1 VKLKF
6 LLTLSLWLPLF
17 GDSHNQ
23 RFQYNQK
30 PYQFESNHLTLIHTE
45 NLTLY
50 ETSEIENINTDFK
63 DIYKLYG
70 IIYQTYSYKPTSTF
84 TFGYFDKAESF
95 IKANKGF
102 IRGTYIVS
110 NTNDG
115 LEIAPNRIFEVEA
128 NGLYYK
134 TNGLYLEQKID
145 KFIVKLSAHNLKELQ
160 NITIDGYGYDDEQGI
175 RTDIFIDYFYSTKNY
190 ILKNESFSKGRTLD
204 GRGYSVDLGY
214 EDRFENWIYGF
225 GRENVASRVY
235 VSNMPSLYAIFDN
248 INNIYTTSDGY
259 KNAHGLLKYFEYTYR
274 DFSFE
279 MPTTDYIFLENEKN
293 YGIVGSNVENE
304 IENIYLY
311 YYLNKKLKLGY
322 SDINKL
328 FDFEYFGKNYSFC
341 FSSNIDNINNSN
353 GFNIGF
359 SLKY

>member
-1 VKLKF
+1 
-6 LLTLSLWLPLF
+6 
-17 GDSHNQ
+17 
-23 RFQYNQK
+23 
-30 PYQFESNHLTLIHTE
+30 LTLIHTE

-70 IIYQTYSYKPTSTF
+70 IIYQRYSYKPTSTLS
-84 TFGYFDKAESF
+84 FGYFDKAESF

-115 LEIAPNRIFEVEA
+115 LEIAPNQIFEVEA

-145 KFIVKLSAHNLKELQ
+145 KFIIKLAAHNLKELQ

-204 GRGYSVDLGY
+204 GEGYSVDLGY
-214 EDRFENWIYGF
+214 EDRYENLIYGF
-225 GRENVASRVY
+225 GRENLLSKIDVQ
-235 VSNMPSLYAIFDN
+235 NMPSLYLSLSN
-248 INNIYTTSDGY
+248 IDRLYTGTDGY
-259 KNAHGLLKYFEYTYR
+259 KHSNALLNGMYLYR

-293 YGIVGSNVENE
+293 YGIVWSKIANE
-304 IENIYLY
+304 IENIYVY

-322 SDINKL
+322 SDIDKL
-328 FDFEYFGKNYSFC
+328 FDFEYFGKNYSI
-341 FSSNIDNINNSN
+341 SMSTNVRDINNYYGVN
-353 GFNIGF
+353 FGFR
-359 SLKY
+359 LRY

>member
-23 RFQYNQK
+23 RFQYNPK

-70 IIYQTYSYKPTSTF
+70 IIYQRYSYKPTSTLS
-84 TFGYFDKAESF
+84 FGYFDKAESF

-115 LEIAPNRIFEVEA
+115 LEIAPNQIFEVEA

-145 KFIVKLSAHNLKELQ
+145 KFIIKLAAHNLKELQ

-204 GRGYSVDLGY
+204 GEGYSVDLGY
-214 EDRFENWIYGF
+214 EDRYENLIYGF
-225 GRENVASRVY
+225 GRENLLSKIDVQ
-235 VSNMPSLYAIFDN
+235 NMPSLYLSLSN
-248 INNIYTTSDGY
+248 IDRLYTGTDGY
-259 KNAHGLLKYFEYTYR
+259 KHSNALLNGMYLYR

-293 YGIVGSNVENE
+293 YGIVWSKIANE
-304 IENIYLY
+304 IENIYVY

-322 SDINKL
+322 SDIDKL
-328 FDFEYFGKNYSFC
+328 FDFEYFGKNYSI
-341 FSSNIDNINNSN
+341 SMSTNVRDINNYYGVN
-353 GFNIGF
+353 FGFR
-359 SLKY
+359 LRY

>member
-1 VKLKF
+1 M
-6 LLTLSLWLPLF
+6 
-17 GDSHNQ
+17 
-23 RFQYNQK
+23 
-30 PYQFESNHLTLIHTE
+30 IHTE

-70 IIYQTYSYKPTSTF
+70 IIYQTYSYKPTSTLS
-84 TFGYFDKAESF
+84 FGYFDKAESF

-115 LEIAPNRIFEVEA
+115 LEIAPNQIFEVEA

-145 KFIVKLSAHNLKELQ
+145 KCIIKLSAHNLKELQ
-160 NITIDGYGYDDEQGI
+160 NITIDGYGYDDGQGI

-204 GRGYSVDLGY
+204 GEGYSLDLGY
-214 EDRFENWIYGF
+214 EDRYENWIYGF
-225 GRENVASRVY
+225 GTENLLSKIDVQ
-235 VSNMPSLYAIFDN
+235 NMPSLYLSLSN
-248 INNIYTTSDGY
+248 IDRLYTGTDGY
-259 KNAHGLLKYFEYTYR
+259 KHSNALLNGRYFYR

-293 YGIVGSNVENE
+293 YGIVGSKVANE

-322 SDINKL
+322 SDIDKL
-328 FDFEYFGKNYSFC
+328 FDFEYFGKNYSFS